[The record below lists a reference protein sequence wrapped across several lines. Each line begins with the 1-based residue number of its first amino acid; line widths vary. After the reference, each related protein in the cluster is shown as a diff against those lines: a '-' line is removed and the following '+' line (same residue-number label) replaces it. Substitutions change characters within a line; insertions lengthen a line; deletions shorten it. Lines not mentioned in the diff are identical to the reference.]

1 MDSGYKELAR
11 MAQENNREMR
21 LEREWER
28 RKEEKREE

>member
-28 RKEEKREE
+28 RKEEKREG

>member
-28 RKEEKREE
+28 KKEEKREE